1 MRLLACVVALM
12 PMVMC
17 AKKTETV
24 INVVPYPQSVE
35 MGKGAFKGAGANFNC
50 DQAIDTESA
59 KLIRDFADRITY
71 VSGRTNSFASPVGLK
86 KVVGEGKMKGFIFL
100 KDGSM
105 DPEEYSIDITKNS

>member
-35 MGKGAFKGAGANFNC
+35 IGKGAFKGRQRFGGDAQGFQNGDFFHSDLPFGMEDGRSGDRRGGSWQAG
-50 DQAIDTESA
+50 
-59 KLIRDFADRITY
+59 LIFGRWSFTQLPH
-71 VSGRTNSFASPVGLK
+71 VSGEVPRSGDRAPRLSALVQ
-86 KVVGEGKMKGFIFL
+86 
-100 KDGSM
+100 
-105 DPEEYSIDITKNS
+105 